1 MSSSPH
7 RRPHPSHRHAW
18 MRVLTLLVVTI
29 LAAGAHVDALAP
41 NPVVASAEAGCGA
54 EHDVLDTALR
64 PPARQ
69 DHRPLAPLR
78 PAPTAPDCPEPAPRP
93 RHVPPSHSRTLHA
106 LRSVVLRC

>member
-1 MSSSPH
+1 
-7 RRPHPSHRHAW
+7 

-29 LAAGAHVDALAP
+29 LAAGAHIDALAP
-41 NPVVASAEAGCGA
+41 TSVMASAETDCGA

-69 DHRPLAPLR
+69 DHRALNPLR
-78 PAPTAPDCPEPAPRP
+78 PAPTAPDGPEPAPRP
-93 RHVPPSHSRTLHA
+93 RHVPPSHSRTPHA

>member
-1 MSSSPH
+1 
-7 RRPHPSHRHAW
+7 

-41 NPVVASAEAGCGA
+41 TADVASAEAGCGA

-78 PAPTAPDCPEPAPRP
+78 PAPTAPDCPEPAPHA
-93 RHVPPSHSRTLHA
+93 RHVPPSPSRTLHA

>member
-1 MSSSPH
+1 
-7 RRPHPSHRHAW
+7 

-41 NPVVASAEAGCGA
+41 TADVASAEAGCGA

-64 PPARQ
+64 PPT
-69 DHRPLAPLR
+69 PLR
-78 PAPTAPDCPEPAPRP
+78 PAPTAPDCPEPAPHP
-93 RHVPPSHSRTLHA
+93 RHVPPSPSRTLHA